1 MRRSG
6 FSVEQATG
14 TPGYFYTMQSKV
26 RATGSGNINS
36 MINYLY
42 TSGRDDTSTASSDD
56 SEEDFRY
63 EKNHPLCVVLPRVHL
78 GMLH

>member
-1 MRRSG
+1 MAVFGARQLG
-6 FSVEQATG
+6 PVILAMEA
-14 TPGYFYTMQSKV
+14 SKV
-26 RATGSGNINS
+26 RSTGSGNINS

-56 SEEDFRY
+56 SDEDFRY

-78 GMLH
+78 GIDH